1 MDMDS
6 LQDRMAALAEEVGE
20 FAQPPGAAVTVWRA
34 RRRRRR
40 VVAKVAGVG
49 LFSVMVVALLLTPLG
64 RGFPDADTPRV
75 WTASSPATTRSPGS
89 PGSHP
94 TISWSPRR
102 VAPGARVRV
111 VGGGCEPIQQAEI
124 SIDRLGIRKSVP
136 IKNGRYSTLLT
147 VPRTAK
153 AGTYDLTVRCFTI
166 DPNDASDSDPVVVHD
181 AVVVTSSNK

>member
-1 MDMDS
+1 MDMDR

-20 FAQPPGAAVTVWRA
+20 FAHPPGAAVTVWRA

-64 RGFPDADTPRV
+64 RGFPDVDTPRV

-94 TISWSPRR
+94 TISWSPRG

-111 VGGGCEPIQQAEI
+111 VGGGCEPTQHAEI
-124 SIDRLGIRKSVP
+124 WIDRLGIRTSAP
-136 IKNGRYSTLLT
+136 IRSGRYSTLLT

-153 AGTYDLTVRCFTI
+153 AGTYDLRVRCVGN
-166 DPNDASDSDPVVVHD
+166 DPRDTGDSAPVVVRD
-181 AVVVTSSNK
+181 AVVVMRSNK

>member
-1 MDMDS
+1 MDR
-6 LQDRMAALAEEVGE
+6 LKDRLAALAEEAGE
-20 FAQPPGAAVTVWRA
+20 FAQPPGVAVTLRRA

-49 LFSVMVVALLLTPLG
+49 LLSVVVGGLLLNPLG
-64 RGFPDADTPRV
+64 RDLPGADTPTP
-75 WTASSPATTRSPGS
+75 WPSSSPATTRSPGS
-89 PGSHP
+89 LGSHP